1 MSDELYEELIVQ
13 YENATR
19 TVMAQLLNLQH
30 ELLESKTIRNPIDSI
45 HSRIKTHES
54 LTDKCIRRGIDSDDI
69 YRIKNEIRDIAGIR
83 IICLYRDDI
92 DRIEE
97 MINQMPGMWV
107 KETKDYVA
115 NPKEN
120 GYQSKH
126 LIVYVQVSSL
136 TEGQLKVP
144 VEIQIRTLMM
154 QAWSQVEHRSKYKAE
169 NPNPD
174 TPEKLREV
182 AELLHRVDDI
192 FVEIRLQDGE
202 G

>member
-45 HSRIKTHES
+45 HSRIKTYES
-54 LTDKCIRRGIDSDDI
+54 LTDKCVRRGIDPDDI

-92 DRIEE
+92 NRIEE

-107 KETKDYVA
+107 KETKDYVT

-126 LIVYVQVSSL
+126 LIIYVQVSSL

-154 QAWSQVEHRSKYKAE
+154 QAWSQVEHRSKYKSK

-192 FVEIRLQDGE
+192 FVDIRRQDGE

>member
-45 HSRIKTHES
+45 HSRIKTYES
-54 LTDKCIRRGIDSDDI
+54 LTDKCVRRGIDPDDI

-92 DRIEE
+92 NRIEE

-107 KETKDYVA
+107 KETKDYVT

-154 QAWSQVEHRSKYKAE
+154 QAWSQVEHRSKYKSK

-192 FVEIRLQDGE
+192 FVDIRRQDGE

>member
-45 HSRIKTHES
+45 HSRIKTYES
-54 LTDKCIRRGIDSDDI
+54 LTDKCVRRGIDPDDI
-69 YRIKNEIRDIAGIR
+69 YRIKNEVRDIAGIR

-92 DRIEE
+92 NRIEE

-107 KETKDYVA
+107 KETKDYVT

-154 QAWSQVEHRSKYKAE
+154 QAWSQVEHRSKYKSK

-192 FVEIRLQDGE
+192 FVDIRRQDGE

>member
-1 MSDELYEELIVQ
+1 MSKDLYEEMIVQ

-19 TVMAQLLNLQH
+19 TVMAQLQNLQH
-30 ELLESKTIRNPIDSI
+30 ELLESKTVRNPIDSI
-45 HSRIKTHES
+45 HSRIKTYES
-54 LTDKCIRRGIDSDDI
+54 LADKCVRRGIDINDVE
-69 YRIKNEIRDIAGIR
+69 RVKREIRDIAGIR
-83 IICLYRDDI
+83 VICLYRDDI

-97 MINQMPGMWV
+97 MIGKMPGLWI
-107 KETKDYVA
+107 KETKDYVT

-126 LIVYVQVSSL
+126 LIVYVEVSSL

-154 QAWSQVEHRSKYKAE
+154 QAWSQVEHRSKYKAK
-169 NPNPD
+169 NPNPE
-174 TPEKLREV
+174 TPAKLLKV
-182 AELLHRVDDI
+182 AELLHEVDDI